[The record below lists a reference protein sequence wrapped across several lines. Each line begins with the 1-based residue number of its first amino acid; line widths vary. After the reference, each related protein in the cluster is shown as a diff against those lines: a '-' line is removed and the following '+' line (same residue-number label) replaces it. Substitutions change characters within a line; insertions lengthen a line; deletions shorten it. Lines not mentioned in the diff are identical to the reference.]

1 MEKPKWSEIQEFG
14 EWLVTRGFVTDRDRT
29 RFTKGKDG
37 VCLEFWISEC
47 ANGSFKSLNAQ
58 IQLNFVDTWCR
69 GPVIARTFNFLPC
82 KTLSREFVMMCE
94 QQHRMV
100 ELETESFFT
109 KVANLVA
116 EKNNEIKEINRGAKN
131 A

>member
-1 MEKPKWSEIQEFG
+1 MTKPKWSEIHEFG
-14 EWLVTRGFVTDRDRT
+14 EWLESRGFETDRDRT

-37 VCLEFWISEC
+37 VRLEFWISEC

-58 IQLNFVDTWCR
+58 IQLNFVDTWYR
-69 GPVIARTFNFLPC
+69 NPVIARTFNFLPC

-109 KVANLVA
+109 KVNNMVA

>member
-1 MEKPKWSEIQEFG
+1 MAKPKWSEIQEFG
-14 EWLVTRGFVTDRDRT
+14 EWMESRGFGSDRDRT
-29 RFTKGKDG
+29 RFSKGKDG
-37 VCLEFWISEC
+37 ACLEFWISEC
-47 ANGSFKSLNAQ
+47 TNGSFKCLNAQ
-58 IQLNFVDTWCR
+58 IRLNFVDIWCR
-69 GPVIARTFNFLPC
+69 SPVIARTFSFIPC

>member
-1 MEKPKWSEIQEFG
+1 MAKPTWSEIQEFG
-14 EWLVTRGFVTDRDRT
+14 KWLESRGFGTDRDRT

-58 IQLNFVDTWCR
+58 IQLNFVDTWYR
-69 GPVIARTFNFLPC
+69 NPVIARTFNFLPC

-100 ELETESFFT
+100 ELETETFFT

>member
-1 MEKPKWSEIQEFG
+1 MAKPKWSEIQEFG
-14 EWLVTRGFVTDRDRT
+14 KWLESRGFGTDRDRT

-58 IQLNFVDTWCR
+58 IQMNFVDTWYR
-69 GPVIARTFNFLPC
+69 NPVIARTFSFLPC

>member
-1 MEKPKWSEIQEFG
+1 MAKPTWSEIQKFG
-14 EWLVTRGFVTDRDRT
+14 DWLTACGFETDRDRR

-47 ANGSFKSLNAQ
+47 ANGSFKCLNAQ
-58 IQLNFVDTWCR
+58 IQLNFVDTWYR
-69 GPVIARTFNFLPC
+69 NPVIARTFSFLPC
-82 KTLSREFVMMCE
+82 KTLSREFVTMCE

-109 KVANLVA
+109 KVNNLVA
-116 EKNNEIKEINRGAKN
+116 EKNNEIKEINRGTKN

>member
-1 MEKPKWSEIQEFG
+1 
-14 EWLVTRGFVTDRDRT
+14 
-29 RFTKGKDG
+29 
-37 VCLEFWISEC
+37 
-47 ANGSFKSLNAQ
+47 
-58 IQLNFVDTWCR
+58 
-69 GPVIARTFNFLPC
+69 
-82 KTLSREFVMMCE
+82 MMCE

-109 KVANLVA
+109 KVVNLVA

>member
-1 MEKPKWSEIQEFG
+1 MAKPKWSEIQEFG
-14 EWLVTRGFVTDRDRT
+14 EWLESRGFGSDRDRT

-37 VCLEFWISEC
+37 VSLEFWISEC
-47 ANGSFKSLNAQ
+47 ANGSFKCLNAH
-58 IQLNFVDTWCR
+58 IQLNFVDTWYR
-69 GPVIARTFNFLPC
+69 NPVIARTFSFLPC

-131 A
+131 V